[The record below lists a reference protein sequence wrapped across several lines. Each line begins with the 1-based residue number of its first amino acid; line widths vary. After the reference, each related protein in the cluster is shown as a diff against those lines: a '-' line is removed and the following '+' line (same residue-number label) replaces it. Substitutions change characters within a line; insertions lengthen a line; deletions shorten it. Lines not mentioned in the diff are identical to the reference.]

1 MALFVDRAQVAARR
15 FELNDE
21 TLAPVLHPCRQ
32 LDGSALA
39 IEVAAARLPLL
50 GLAGL
55 VSALDERLAL
65 LTNGQR
71 DRPDRQQALRALPNT
86 LGRMEQ
92 SLTLLRQYLQMRQ
105 DAGAGTVPALSGLAD
120 TELAA
125 GQAEAA
131 VRTGLALLPLP
142 SEPAGPPP
150 PECGV

>member
-86 LGRMEQ
+86 WGEWSNR
-92 SLTLLRQYLQMRQ
+92 
-105 DAGAGTVPALSGLAD
+105 
-120 TELAA
+120 
-125 GQAEAA
+125 
-131 VRTGLALLPLP
+131 
-142 SEPAGPPP
+142 
-150 PECGV
+150 